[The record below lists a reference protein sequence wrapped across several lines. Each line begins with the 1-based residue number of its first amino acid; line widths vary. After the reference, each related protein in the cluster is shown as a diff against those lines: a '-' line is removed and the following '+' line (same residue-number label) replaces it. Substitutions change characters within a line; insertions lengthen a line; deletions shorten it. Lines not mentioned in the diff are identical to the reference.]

1 MIGMGHVLRMMH
13 DLYGSCFEDGAW
25 LVWVMC

>member
-1 MIGMGHVLRMMH
+1 MVGMGHVLRMDH
-13 DLYGSCFEDGAW
+13 SWYGSCVDEGVW